1 MSKGGHRPVRM
12 CAGCRT
18 RRPKAELARLAL
30 DGEGGLCVDEKK
42 IRPGRGV
49 YVCPCSECLELAIKR
64 KGLVRGFRGRF
75 RQGVPERVLSV
86 FQEEKAWQK

>member
-18 RRPKAELARLAL
+18 RRPKVELARLAL

-86 FQEEKAWQK
+86 FREEKAWQK